1 MRFYTT
7 ESLGATQELTPEG
20 YLLCKDV
27 AIARAGPHLYAP
39 GEVPVRSKDG
49 MIRIERDPSELFRR
63 ETMLSFEGKPI
74 TLDHPDEDVDPT
86 NWKTLAKGTLH
97 NVHQGASLENDL
109 LLADLLIT
117 DREAIQKVTTKELR
131 EVSLGYDADYE
142 ELEPGLGRQT
152 NFYGNHLA
160 LVPRGRCGSRCA
172 IGDSMKNIKF
182 LDRVRAAFKARDE
195 AALETALKDDTS
207 TNDAEEETE
216 EEKKKR
222 EKQEADDKE
231 DKKKTSDS
239 LARLAT
245 AVEGFGTRL
254 TKLETRDAEEE
265 SDEDKKKRLKK
276 EKDDQDEKDGKTGD
290 SAALAEEVQDVFAR
304 AEILSPGISMPT
316 FDAKATPQRT
326 RDAMCALR
334 LKAVKN
340 AFEGS
345 FKDAIT
351 PFLGQA
357 PNFTSLTCD
366 AVRSAFIGASEIA
379 RRGNNT
385 HVQGTFDGAQAAK
398 GVAKQITE
406 INKANAAFWK
416 RGGA

>member
-7 ESLGATQELTPEG
+7 ESLGVSRELTPEG

-27 AIARAGPHLYAP
+27 AIARAGPHLYGA

-49 MIRIERDPSELFRR
+49 LIRIERDPSELFRAD
-63 ETMLSFEGKPI
+63 TMASFEGKPI
-74 TLDHPDEDVDPT
+74 TLDHPDEDVTPA
-86 NWKTLAKGTLH
+86 NWARLAKGTLH
-97 NVHQGASLENDL
+97 NVHQGAGLENDL

-117 DREAIQKVTTKELR
+117 DQTAIQEVTAKKLS
-131 EVSLGYDADYE
+131 EVSLGYDADYD
-142 ELEPGLGRQT
+142 ELEPGLGSQS
-152 NFYGNHLA
+152 NLYGNHMA
-160 LVPRGRCGSRCA
+160 LVTRGRCGSRCA
-172 IGDSMKNIKF
+172 IGDSMKNIKWM
-182 LDRVRAAFKARDE
+182 DKVRAAFKARDE
-195 AALETALKDDTS
+195 SALESALKDDNS
-207 TNDAEEETE
+207 TYDAGEETE

-222 EKQEADDKE
+222 EAKEAEDKE

-265 SDEDKKKRLKK
+265 TDEEKKKRLKK
-276 EKDDQDEKDGKTGD
+276 EKEDQDEKDGKTGD

-345 FKDAIT
+345 FKDAIA
-351 PFLGQA
+351 PFLGQT

-366 AVRSAFIGASEIA
+366 AVRSAFIGGSEIV